1 MSRRRSYLYQ
11 NDSEENSA
19 IDLTPM
25 LDVVFIMLIFFI
37 VTASF
42 IKESGVEVNRP
53 ESQTAAQKD
62 NATILVAISADNSI
76 WIDKRQVD
84 VRAVRANIERLHA
97 ESPEGGLVIQADEHS
112 SIKTFT
118 AVLDAAREVVIS
130 SKISLA
136 TTAAKQN

>member
-1 MSRRRSYLYQ
+1 MGRRRNYLYQ
-11 NDSEENSA
+11 NDGDEDSA

-42 IKESGVEVNRP
+42 IKESGVEVSRP
-53 ESQTAAQKD
+53 DSQTASQKD

-76 WIDKRQVD
+76 WIDNRQVD
-84 VRAVRANIERLHA
+84 IRAVRANIERLYA
-97 ESPEGGLVIQADEHS
+97 ESPEGGLVIQADEHA
-112 SIKTFT
+112 SIKTF
-118 AVLDAAREVVIS
+118 AGVLDSAREVVDP

-136 TTAAKQN
+136 TRS

>member
-1 MSRRRSYLYQ
+1 MSRRRGYLYQ
-11 NDSEENSA
+11 NDSDDESA
-19 IDLTPM
+19 VDLTPM

-42 IKESGVEVNRP
+42 IKESGVDVNRP
-53 ESQTAAQKD
+53 ESQTASQRD

-76 WIDKRQVD
+76 WIDRRQVD

-97 ESPEGGLVIQADEHS
+97 ESPEGGLVIQADEHA

-118 AVLDAAREVVIS
+118 AVLDAAREVVVP

-136 TTAAKQN
+136 TTSAQQN